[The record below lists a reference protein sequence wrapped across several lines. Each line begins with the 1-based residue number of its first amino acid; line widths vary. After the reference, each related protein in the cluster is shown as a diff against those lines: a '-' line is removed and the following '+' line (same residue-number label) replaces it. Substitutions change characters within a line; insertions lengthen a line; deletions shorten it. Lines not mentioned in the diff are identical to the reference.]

1 MFVDRVYT
9 AHNHVELFCVK
20 CGARKFYHN
29 SNEAEALWIMKM
41 ESKRRAALIC
51 Q

>member
-9 AHNHVELFCVK
+9 AHNHVETFCIK
-20 CGARKFYHN
+20 CGNRKFYHN
-29 SNEAEALWIMKM
+29 SQSKEALWLM
-41 ESKRRAALIC
+41 ETEKTRIKALIF